1 MHIFINFFH
10 SPGSSSRKFSMEVP
24 KDCFRVGAPRSVPKE
39 CPKECAQGVPQGV
52 RPRSAPKECP
62 KDCLR
67 LGARV
72 LLHRILG
79 RKTVITITGRALGAR
94 YGARSWGAA
103 WGAAWGAFSGL
114 GRGMGRALGARHGA
128 RSWGATWGGLL
139 RLSGTLQTVSKTRLS
154 PE

>member
-103 WGAAWGAFSGL
+103 SGAFSGL

-139 RLSGTLQTVSKTRLS
+139 GLSGTLHTVSKTRLS

>member
-1 MHIFINFFH
+1 M
-10 SPGSSSRKFSMEVP
+10 
-24 KDCFRVGAPRSVPKE
+24 
-39 CPKECAQGVPQGV
+39 
-52 RPRSAPKECP
+52 
-62 KDCLR
+62 

-72 LLHRILG
+72 LLQRILG
-79 RKTVITITGRALGAR
+79 GKLVITITGRALGAR
-94 YGARSWGAA
+94 YGARS

-139 RLSGTLQTVSKTRLS
+139 GLSGTLQTVSKTRPS

>member
-1 MHIFINFFH
+1 
-10 SPGSSSRKFSMEVP
+10 MEVP
-24 KDCFRVGAPRSVPKE
+24 KDCFRLGAPRSVPKE
-39 CPKECAQGVPQGV
+39 CPK
-52 RPRSAPKECP
+52 
-62 KDCLR
+62 DCFR

-72 LLHRILG
+72 LLQRILG
-79 RKTVITITGRALGAR
+79 RKIVITITGRALGESH
-94 YGARSWGAA
+94 GARS

-139 RLSGTLQTVSKTRLS
+139 GLSGTLQTVSKTRPS